1 MSVIRCCLVVFFIV
15 LAALLFVACG
25 GTEAT
30 VEKEEP
36 AVVEEIAGTEFNRV
50 TLTEQA
56 AQRLGIQS
64 EAVREEE
71 VDGTMKLV
79 VPYSA
84 VIYGLHGETFA
95 YVRNPEANSL
105 VFMRAPITVE
115 RIDGGRAILS
125 DGPASGTHV
134 VTVGVAELYGADT
147 GVGK

>member
-1 MSVIRCCLVVFFIV
+1 MSVIRRCLVVFFIIM
-15 LAALLFVACG
+15 AALPLVACG
-25 GTEAT
+25 GEEAT

-56 AQRLGIQS
+56 AERLGIQAQ
-64 EAVREEE
+64 AVREEE

-84 VIYGLHGETFA
+84 VIYGLNGETFV
-95 YVRNPEANSL
+95 YIRNPEPDSL
-105 VFMRAPITVE
+105 TFMRALIVVD
-115 RIDGGRAILS
+115 RIEGGRALLS
-125 DGPASGTHV
+125 DGPALGTHV